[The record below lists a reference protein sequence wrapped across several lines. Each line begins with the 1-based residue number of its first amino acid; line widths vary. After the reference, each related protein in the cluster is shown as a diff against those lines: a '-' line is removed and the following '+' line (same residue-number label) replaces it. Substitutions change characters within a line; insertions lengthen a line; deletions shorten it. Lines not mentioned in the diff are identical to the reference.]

1 MISSTLETRELI
13 TLDGGGVLL
22 HGTYHKA
29 TGKAVNGAS
38 GSTKNIGVLF
48 LNALSTPRSL
58 IGESGVYWATSF
70 AERGYPSFRF
80 DLPGLG
86 DSYGEIP
93 NDLVKFA
100 DEGGWG
106 TIASSKVKELVHSR
120 GLPGVVMFGHCS
132 GATTAI
138 YAASRSRECKGLIL
152 MDPYFN
158 LPRSL
163 TPSLRPGLVL
173 WVRSSKTGQLMRAG
187 YDRIRELREALRKEK
202 LPANANLNLIARVKQ
217 VVANKVPI
225 LIFKAPRPP
234 AVGGSVLRAGEFD
247 YFDYIVSLA
256 ERSDQFTIKE
266 IDDTDHSFSNRAGRL
281 AVRQH
286 SEAWLEQ
293 YFPEA
298 NSGGV
303 IQ

>member
-1 MISSTLETRELI
+1 MMTGNLETRELT
-13 TLDGGGVLL
+13 TLGGGGVLL

-29 TGKAVNGAS
+29 TAYAANGAA
-38 GSTKNIGVLF
+38 GSTKNIGVMF

-70 AERGYPSFRF
+70 AARGYPSFRF

-100 DEGGWG
+100 DEGGWA
-106 TIASSKVKELVHSR
+106 TIASSKVKELVQSR

-138 YAASRSRECKGLIL
+138 YAASNCRECKGLIL

-158 LPRSL
+158 LPRAL

-173 WVRSSKTGQLMRAG
+173 WVRRSRTGALLRAG
-187 YDRIRELREALRKEK
+187 YDRIRELREALRKEA
-202 LPANANLNLIARVKQ
+202 LPANANLNLISRLKQ
-217 VVANKVPI
+217 VVSSGLPI
-225 LIFKAPRPP
+225 LIFKAPKPP
-234 AVGGSVLRAGEFD
+234 VVGGSKLRAADFD
-247 YFDYIVSLA
+247 YFDYVLSLA
-256 ERSDQFTIKE
+256 VRSNQFTVKTIE
-266 IDDTDHSFSNRAGRL
+266 DTDHSFSNRAGRM

-286 SEAWLEQ
+286 SEAWLGE
-293 YFPEA
+293 YF
-298 NSGGV
+298 
-303 IQ
+303 